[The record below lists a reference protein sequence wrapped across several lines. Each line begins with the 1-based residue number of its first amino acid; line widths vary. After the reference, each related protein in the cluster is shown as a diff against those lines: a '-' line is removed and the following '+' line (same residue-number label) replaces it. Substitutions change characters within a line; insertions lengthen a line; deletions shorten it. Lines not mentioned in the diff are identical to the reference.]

1 MAMQASNLVRPLL
14 VSVALTVAAGS
25 AIAQSTEKDRSTTA
39 RQSST
44 KSSAA
49 KPAAATK
56 RLDFVPS
63 SSVKDTAST
72 RSPGGQAAPAPAK
85 QESHCDHSLASDA

>member
-1 MAMQASNLVRPLL
+1 MQARNPIRPLL
-14 VSVALTVAAGS
+14 VSVALMVAGS
-25 AIAQSTEKDRSTTA
+25 AMAQATDKDRATTSK
-39 RQSST
+39 QSAT

-63 SSVKDTAST
+63 SNVKETST
-72 RSPGGQAAPAPAK
+72 RPTAPTQTPAK
-85 QESHCDHSLASDA
+85 EGSSCDHAVASDA

>member
-1 MAMQASNLVRPLL
+1 MQASSLVRPLL
-14 VSVALTVAAGS
+14 AAMALTLGAGP
-25 AIAQSTEKDRSTTA
+25 APAQSTEKDRATA
-39 RQSST
+39 KQSST

-63 SSVKDTAST
+63 SGVKEAAST
-72 RSPGGQAAPAPAK
+72 RAPGADQPSQAPPK
-85 QESHCDHSLASDA
+85 QDSHCDHSLASDA